1 MSYEY
6 DSKINREIARTAL
19 EIYERYHTPEPQEN
33 LNESVILTEA
43 QEQILESHI
52 NGLLLEYVA
61 DVIVLAEQELN
72 VTLNEQQVDI
82 FAQYIIENIDGLGE
96 EGRMRVISELAQK
109 YGA

>member
-6 DSKINREIARTAL
+6 DSKINRELAKTAL
-19 EIYERYHTPEPQEN
+19 EIYTKSHSPEPQAQLNESTEN
-33 LNESVILTEA
+33 LNEEILS
-43 QEQILESHI
+43 SHI

-61 DVIVLAEQELN
+61 DVVVLAEQELN
-72 VTLNEQQVDI
+72 TKLNEQQVEI

-96 EGRMRVISELAQK
+96 EGRMRMISELAHT

>member
-6 DSKINREIARTAL
+6 DSKINRELAKTAL
-19 EIYERYHTPEPQEN
+19 EIYTKSHSPEPQEQVN
-33 LNESVILTEA
+33 QLNESKNEEILS
-43 QEQILESHI
+43 SHI

-61 DVIVLAEQELN
+61 DVVVLAEQELN
-72 VTLNEQQVDI
+72 IQLNEQQVEI

-96 EGRMRVISELAQK
+96 EGRMRMISELAHT

>member
-6 DSKINREIARTAL
+6 DSKLNRELAKTAL
-19 EIYERYHTPEPQEN
+19 EIYTKSHSPEPQEQV
-33 LNESVILTEA
+33 NESKENLSEEILTN
-43 QEQILESHI
+43 HI

-61 DVIVLAEQELN
+61 DVVVLAEQELN
-72 VTLNEQQVDI
+72 TELNEEQVEI

>member
-6 DSKINREIARTAL
+6 DSKINRELAKTAL
-19 EIYERYHTPEPQEN
+19 EIYTKSHSPEPQAQLNESTEN
-33 LNESVILTEA
+33 LNEEILS
-43 QEQILESHI
+43 SHI

-61 DVIVLAEQELN
+61 DVVVLAEQELN
-72 VTLNEQQVDI
+72 IQLNEQQVEI

-96 EGRMRVISELAQK
+96 EGRMRMISELAHT